1 MTIRWH
7 HCRSTRLF
15 PLITID
21 DNYKYDDYL
30 HMRHTKRPSE
40 ANPRTSLMFK
50 QSIGF
55 PWFIHVRINI
65 QNEGLSTDGTIPVL
79 YIRRQSVIIQNDT
92 SRRGRKTRIT
102 NEIRF
107 AFTKRRE
114 ALAIIPAKRS
124 QTCSKLLC
132 CDTWTKM
139 LNYSIWHVKCNEVT
153 KSYVQR
159 IFANV
164 ELILLWKHRKRLAF
178 NATF

>member
-1 MTIRWH
+1 
-7 HCRSTRLF
+7 
-15 PLITID
+15 
-21 DNYKYDDYL
+21 
-30 HMRHTKRPSE
+30 
-40 ANPRTSLMFK
+40 MFK

-114 ALAIIPAKRS
+114 ALAIIPAKHS
-124 QTCSKLLC
+124 QTCS
-132 CDTWTKM
+132 
-139 LNYSIWHVKCNEVT
+139 
-153 KSYVQR
+153 
-159 IFANV
+159 
-164 ELILLWKHRKRLAF
+164 
-178 NATF
+178 